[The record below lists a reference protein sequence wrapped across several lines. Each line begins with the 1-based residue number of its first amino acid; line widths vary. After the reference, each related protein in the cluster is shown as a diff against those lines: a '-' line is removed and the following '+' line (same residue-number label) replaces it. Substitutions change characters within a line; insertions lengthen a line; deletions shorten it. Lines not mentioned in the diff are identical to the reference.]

1 MKKIFL
7 FLVSIIIAFT
17 QTSCDQKRESKIS
30 FKDFEVNLAKDEEP
44 PLIFELKSENGTE
57 YFIENQSK
65 KWKGL
70 DKGTQTTISVY
81 DWKMFPHNNIQF
93 EYPRTYTFEA
103 DLSTTN
109 DIWTLSG
116 NDFKIMIIRPLVE
129 LDVKEYVNE
138 MISQFGKANC
148 STKKI
153 TKKINTYRLDGM
165 KLSATLSGI
174 PIEIDVFE
182 IIDKSGNKSLLV
194 FQDAL
199 TDNNENSNE
208 SRSTMKRIEQTL
220 QIN

>member
-44 PLIFELKSENGTE
+44 PLIFELTSENGTE

-65 KWKGL
+65 KWTGL
-70 DKGTQTTISVY
+70 DKGTPTTISVY
-81 DWKMFPHNNIQF
+81 DWKLFPHNNIQF
-93 EYPRTYTFEA
+93 EYPRAYTFEA

-148 STKKI
+148 SAKKI

-208 SRSTMKRIEQTL
+208 SRSTMNRIEQTFV
-220 QIN
+220 IN